1 MKKYRLNADSKMI
14 YKEILIFTMIILIG
28 GIATTYLEF

>member
-1 MKKYRLNADSKMI
+1 MKKYRLNADRKMI
-14 YKEILIFTMIILIG
+14 YKEIFIFTMIILIG